1 MNIHTLSLIFPSSSG
16 GGKDAASLV
25 SLQTAFT
32 GRNLDNEQKS
42 TKPKK
47 LERLRYTHGKEG
59 SGEVE

>member
-1 MNIHTLSLIFPSSSG
+1 MNIHTLFLIFPSSSG
-16 GGKDAASLV
+16 EGKGPASSV

-47 LERLRYTHGKEG
+47 LERLSYTHGREG